1 MATLSRK
8 EYRVG
13 RRICLFEIGYR
24 SPDDGCHYVLN
35 PDSDRLERVFTIE
48 SGFIEGKPFA
58 RVETSRDCWYEVDGS
73 TVFAKNLGE
82 IGGSS
87 EVDDPDSPEE
97 ELVAA
102 MALA

>member
-13 RRICLFEIGYR
+13 SLLCLFEIGYR
-24 SPDDGCHYVLN
+24 SPDDGCYYVLN
-35 PDSDRLERVFTIE
+35 PLTERLERVFAIE

-58 RVETSRDCWYEVDGS
+58 RVETSRDRWYEVDGS

-82 IGGSS
+82 IGGYSRA
-87 EVDDPDSPEE
+87 DDPDFPQK
-97 ELVAA
+97 ELVAVMA
-102 MALA
+102 MA